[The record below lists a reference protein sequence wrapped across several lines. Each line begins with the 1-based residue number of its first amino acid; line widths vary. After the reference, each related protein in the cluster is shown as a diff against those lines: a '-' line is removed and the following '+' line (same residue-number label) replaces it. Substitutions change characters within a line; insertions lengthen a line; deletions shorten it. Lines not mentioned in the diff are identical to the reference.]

1 MNNETNIF
9 GCFVSGPSLKFDD
22 DQKTK
27 DFASETGKL
36 FRSYIWGEKGI
47 CNIIKK
53 LNHVDY
59 GNDLVLIL
67 FQFYINPIP
76 FELNNIKEIDNYRKK
91 EKSIAIPIIINNDN
105 FFNKSEDQQFLFLKQ
120 IILGKID
127 LLKDVVRSKKL
138 DTNIDKLKCD
148 LEQVL
153 S

>member
-1 MNNETNIF
+1 M
-9 GCFVSGPSLKFDD
+9 
-22 DQKTK
+22 
-27 DFASETGKL
+27 
-36 FRSYIWGEKGI
+36 
-47 CNIIKK
+47 
-53 LNHVDY
+53 DY